1 MPRIPL
7 AGDILIFRADSC
19 ASSMVPA
26 VLGEAGWNAIV
37 AESGIDG
44 LRQLCEREP
53 ALVIIE
59 MATESQDQALCQ
71 CIKRVSNVPV
81 MILASRSR
89 AEDVIQ
95 SLEMGADDYV
105 IKPVSPAVLV
115 AKVRACLR
123 RMSWPRA
130 CFA

>member
-1 MPRIPL
+1 MRRIPL
-7 AGDILIFRADSC
+7 AGDILIFRVDPKL
-19 ASSMVPA
+19 SSMTPA

-53 ALVIIE
+53 SLVIIE
-59 MATESQDQALCQ
+59 TTTESQGQALCQ

-81 MILASRSR
+81 MILASRGR
-89 AEDVIQ
+89 AEDVVQ
-95 SLEMGADDYV
+95 GLEMGADDYV
-105 IKPVSPAVLV
+105 VKPVAPAVLV

-123 RMSWPRA
+123 RMGSPRA